1 MALIKCIECGK
12 KYSDKAEAC
21 PECACPTSYNLTSND
36 TKKEKS
42 VQIGK
47 DTKKKETKEKAKE
60 IKKEKKKPSKKEKNE
75 IKESAVELFGDEVEE
90 IQEEQLSPEKEAL
103 LKDDFFKTSDAYVTT
118 LKSYLETLKLDVT
131 SLTYGQAEHFHNT
144 GQFADKDYDD
154 FISHKDFFNMGL
166 LNNPFIM
173 TDVFQNC
180 YDLKRQLSMEEK
192 NSELENDYGK
202 SMDNPILLESDDY
215 LKQYLDYLIEPI
227 SFERVKYKYIETIKY
242 KSKEIQKIGVLTSS
256 NEEMELFF
264 DCNSDHNSDKAPRG
278 LYCGIRLNLFDEY
291 DLEPGT
297 NIIYQNLMNEF
308 EKKYYAITLAKDEFE
323 ERGFNIVSS
332 NDGMNL
338 IPHMII
344 EKNNVEIGVYVSFC
358 PNNKLIDIKKSDI
371 ETMRNW
377 KAKNNIDI
385 MAICKVNMDS
395 VDEERKENALFVIG
409 DEFEYTCSELLSFA
423 DLEEIDIDEHICY
436 RGIIDA
442 FKKLNDWCKKYND
455 LKRQWASDSYKKTLD
470 FNDIVNQLNSI
481 KEETSIN
488 DDEIHSYISDEQFF
502 ENIYEY
508 SSNFISLLDKEI
520 EIYSKLKDKAE
531 AVGSYG
537 YLKYRKDTKTIDEYY
552 KKLDAL
558 EVKINKGIIDWVIKE
573 R

>member
-118 LKSYLETLKLDVT
+118 LKSYLESLKLDIT
-131 SLTYGQAEHFHNT
+131 SVTYGQLEQFHNS
-144 GQFADKDYDD
+144 GRLANKDYEDL
-154 FISHKDFFNMGL
+154 INNKDVFNMGL
-166 LNNPFIM
+166 LNTPFLM
-173 TDVFQNC
+173 TTDFQMC

-192 NSELENDYGK
+192 NPELEEDYGK

-215 LKQYLDYLIEPI
+215 LKQYLDYLVEPI
-227 SFERVKYKYIETIKY
+227 SFERIKYKYIETIKH
-242 KSKEIQKIGVLTSS
+242 KSKEIQKIGILTSS
-256 NEEMELFF
+256 NEEMELYF

-297 NIIYQNLMNEF
+297 KIIYQNLMNEF

-323 ERGFNIVSS
+323 ERGFNVVSS

-344 EKNNVEIGVYVSFC
+344 EKNGVEIGVYVSFC
-358 PNNKLIDIKKSDI
+358 PNNKPIDIKKSDI
-371 ETMRNW
+371 EQMKKW
-377 KAKNNIDI
+377 KEKNDIDI
-385 MAICKVNMDS
+385 LAICKVNMDS
-395 VDEERKENALFVIG
+395 ADEERKENALFVIG
-409 DEFEYTCSELLSFA
+409 DEFEYTCSELLSLANFK
-423 DLEEIDIDEHICY
+423 EIDIEEHICY

-442 FKKLNDWCKKYND
+442 FKHLDVWCKKYNE
-455 LKRQWASDSYKKTLD
+455 LKKQSVADSYTKPLD
-470 FNDIVNQLNSI
+470 FNSIVQQLEDIKDEATTVD
-481 KEETSIN
+481 E
-488 DDEIHSYISDEQFF
+488 EIHSYISDDQLFD
-502 ENIYEY
+502 NIYEY
-508 SSNFISLLDKEI
+508 SNKFIALLDKEI
-520 EIYSKLKDKAE
+520 EIYTKLKDKAN
-531 AVGSYG
+531 ATGSYG
-537 YLKYRKDTKTIDEYY
+537 YFKYRKDTKIVNEYY
-552 KKLDAL
+552 NILDNL
-558 EVKINKGIIDWVIKE
+558 EVKINKGIIDWVIQE